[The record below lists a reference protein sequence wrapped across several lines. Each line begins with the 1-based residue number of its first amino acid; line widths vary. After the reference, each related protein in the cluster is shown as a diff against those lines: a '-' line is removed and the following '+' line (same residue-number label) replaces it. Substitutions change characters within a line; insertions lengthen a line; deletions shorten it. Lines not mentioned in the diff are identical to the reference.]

1 MIENNLTQLVIQTL
15 EDNKASEIQVLDVT
29 TLTDMTDQLI
39 ICSAISARHVDAL
52 RDKVVVAVKAAGE
65 RPLCIDGDS
74 DSGWVLIDLQDIIVH
89 IMLPE
94 TRDFYSLEKLWAMT
108 ETARKTEAG

>member
-1 MIENNLTQLVIQTL
+1 MEVNSLTKLVTETL
-15 EDNKASEIQVLDVT
+15 EDNKANDIQVLDVT
-29 TLTDMTDQLI
+29 ALTDMTDRLI

-52 RDKVVVAVKAAGE
+52 RDKIVVTVKAEGH
-65 RPLCIDGDS
+65 RPSCIDGES
-74 DSGWVLIDLQDIIVH
+74 ESGWILIDLQDVIVH